1 MLVNKGDELRE
12 RLAKGEVVY
21 GLFCKT
27 TAPEFIECAGL
38 AGFDFCILDMEH
50 GPVGFETVQQ
60 LIRAAEASG
69 IAPIVR
75 TADASEGAVAHPLD
89 LNAAGVQ
96 VPQVNSLAAAEGVVA
111 AAKYAPQGARGVCR
125 FVRAADFSA
134 MDRAAYFP
142 KANKALVILQ
152 LEGTAINAYR
162 EIVALPG
169 VDVFFIGP
177 YDLSQSLG
185 KPGQV
190 DDPDVQAKIREII
203 ALARAQGKAVGIFA
217 DTPAQ
222 AKRWVEAGVQYI
234 AYSVDVGIFTD
245 ACRHLVTTLRA
256 L

>member
-1 MLVNKGDELRE
+1 MKNSPQSFRA

-27 TAPEFIECAGL
+27 TAPEFVECAGF

-50 GPVGFETVQQ
+50 GPVGFETLQN
-60 LIRAAEASG
+60 LIRGAEVSG
-69 IAPIVR
+69 IVPIVR
-75 TADASEGAVAHPLD
+75 TSDASEGAVAHPLD
-89 LNAAGVQ
+89 LAAAGVQ
-96 VPQVNSLAAAEGVVA
+96 VPQVNSLAAAEGVVR
-111 AAKYAPQGARGVCR
+111 AAKFAPQGERGVCR
-125 FVRAADFSA
+125 FVRAADFSS
-134 MDRAAYFP
+134 MDRTRYFP
-142 KANKALVILQ
+142 KANEALVILQ
-152 LEGTAINAYR
+152 LEGTAIDSYR
-162 EIVALPG
+162 EIAALDG
-169 VDVFFIGP
+169 VDVLFIGP

-190 DDPDVQAKIREII
+190 DDPEVQAKIREII
-203 ALARAQGKAVGIFA
+203 ALAKTKGKAVGIFA

-245 ACRHLVTTLRA
+245 ACRNLVTTLKA